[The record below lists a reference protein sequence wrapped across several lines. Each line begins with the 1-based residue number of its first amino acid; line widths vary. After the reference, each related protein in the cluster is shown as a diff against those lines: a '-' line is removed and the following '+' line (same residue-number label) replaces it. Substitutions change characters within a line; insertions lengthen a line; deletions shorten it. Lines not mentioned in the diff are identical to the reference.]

1 MRKIFS
7 RAGGKNAPMLLPD
20 SEEYTKQRREIARAG
35 RTVKVRKLVYQE
47 IKEPPNLSE
56 VFHFYRIIKLNLKV
70 NFILIQSGYCNR
82 LFSSKKSMK
91 PLIILSLRS
100 SISFSVKSLKS
111 SDIFLSS

>member
-1 MRKIFS
+1 MRRCYSLNWKVH
-7 RAGGKNAPMLLPD
+7 RVAARDRPPD
-20 SEEYTKQRREIARAG
+20 

-47 IKEPPNLSE
+47 IKEPPINSE

-111 SDIFLSS
+111 SDIFLSP